1 MGYARLPV
9 RRPLLRELT
18 IFAGFLAASIVLT
31 WPLAPHFLTD
41 IGGDLGD
48 HWQTLWGYW
57 WVRKALLDLHQSPFW
72 SNYVH
77 WPLGMPLVFQTFDLP
92 DCILTIPLWSFL
104 PPVAVF
110 NCAELW
116 SYPLGGYF
124 FYRLA
129 LELLREHAP
138 APPPGGPS
146 DVGVDRGA
154 AIVAGAL
161 FTFAPYHFGHALG
174 HMHIVALEWVPLYF
188 WMLVRTLDRPERRWP
203 VLAGLALVLAS
214 TASWYHLLFCVALTF
229 PYLAYRAATDPA
241 VRSWATLRRAFLLGG
256 VYLAVMW
263 PLFAQMLEARG
274 ADAWDGAHDPRT
286 FSADLMQFFVPNAAQ
301 SLGFN
306 FRDQW
311 SLWSGNPAENCNY
324 LGYALMALAII
335 GAVRDRRARF
345 FLAMV
350 PVGIV
355 LALGPALKIGG
366 RPIDVPLPY
375 DFLTRIFPLLE
386 FTGVPV
392 RAGFVAIFA
401 LAAAA
406 AFGLRELWLG
416 FHRMPWRLP
425 LRVLA
430 VALLLMATIELYPHP
445 FAISRFPIPTIFAS
459 WAADTSVFGV
469 VDYTGDTRPLYNGVL
484 HQHPMV
490 DVYLSRTPMHL
501 LSWLDNHPILGRLR
515 HGRGGSLEM
524 SKDEGRA
531 LLQREHIRYF
541 VLPSWRRE
549 PLLEQELELPV
560 VYVGEGVRVFE
571 VPGA

>member
-1 MGYARLPV
+1 V
-9 RRPLLRELT
+9 RRPLLRELA
-18 IFAGFLAASIVLT
+18 IFAGFLAASIILT
-31 WPLAPHFLTD
+31 WPLAAHFSTD

-48 HWQTLWGYW
+48 HWQTLWGMW

-77 WPLGMPLVFQTFDLP
+77 WPMGMPLVFQTFNLT
-92 DCILTIPLWSFL
+92 DCILAIPLWPFL
-104 PPVAVF
+104 TPVAVF
-110 NCAELW
+110 NCTELW

-138 APPPGGPS
+138 APKDP
-146 DVGVDRGA
+146 DEARVDRGA
-154 AIVAGAL
+154 AIAAGAL

-174 HMHIVALEWVPLYF
+174 HMHIMALEWVPLYF

-203 VLAGLALVLAS
+203 IFAGLALVLAS

-229 PYLAYRAATDPA
+229 PYLAYRALTDPA
-241 VRSWATLRRAFLLGG
+241 VRSLAFLRRAFLLGG
-256 VYLAVMW
+256 VYLLMMW
-263 PLFAQMLEARG
+263 PLFSQMLDARA

-286 FSADLMQFFVPNAAQ
+286 FCADLMMFFVPNAAQ
-301 SLGFN
+301 SLGEN
-306 FRDQW
+306 FRDHW
-311 SLWSGNPAENCNY
+311 SRWSGNPAENCNY
-324 LGYALMALAII
+324 LGYALMALAVI

-350 PVGIV
+350 PVGV
-355 LALGPALKIGG
+355 LLALGPILKIDGKV
-366 RPIDVPLPY
+366 IDVPLPY

-401 LAAAA
+401 LCAAA

-416 FHRMPWRLP
+416 FHRAEWRVP
-425 LRVLA
+425 ARVAA
-430 VALLLMATIELYPHP
+430 VVLLIVAAVEFHPHP
-445 FAISRFPIPTIFAS
+445 FSISHFPIPTIFAS
-459 WAADTSVFGV
+459 WAADPSVFGV
-469 VDYTGDTRPLYNGVL
+469 ADYTGDTRPLYNGVL

-501 LSWLDNHPILGRLR
+501 LNWLNNHPILGPLR
-515 HGRGGSLEM
+515 RGRSAPLQM
-524 SKDEGRA
+524 TRDEGLA

-541 VLPSWRRE
+541 VMPSWRRE
-549 PLLEQELELPV
+549 PLLERDLELPL
-560 VYVGEGVRVFE
+560 VYAGEGVLVYE
-571 VPGA
+571 VPGG

>member
-1 MGYARLPV
+1 V
-9 RRPLLRELT
+9 RRPIFRELA
-18 IFAGFLAASIVLT
+18 ILAGFLGASLFLT
-31 WPLAPHFLTD
+31 WPLAAHFSTD

-48 HWQTLWGYW
+48 HWQTMWGMW
-57 WVRKALLDLHQSPFW
+57 WVKKALIDLHQSPFY

-104 PPVAVF
+104 TPIAVF

-124 FYRLA
+124 FYRLV

-138 APPPGGPS
+138 PLPEGTTPES
-146 DVGVDRGA
+146 DDRVNRGA
-154 AIVAGAL
+154 AIAAGAL

-174 HMHIVALEWVPLYF
+174 HMHILALQWVPLYF

-203 VLAGLALVLAS
+203 VLAALALVLAS
-214 TASWYHLLFCVALTF
+214 TASWYHLLFCVTLSF
-229 PYLAYRAATDPA
+229 PYLAYRAATDPG
-241 VRSWATLRRAFLLGG
+241 VRNWATVRRAFLLGG

-263 PLFAQMLEARG
+263 PLFAAMIEARA

-286 FSADLMQFFVPNAAQ
+286 FSADLMQFFIPNAAQ
-301 SLGFN
+301 SIGVH

-311 SLWSGNPAENCNY
+311 SRWSGNPAENCNY
-324 LGYALMALAII
+324 LGYALMALAVI

-350 PVGIV
+350 PVGII
-355 LALGPALKIGG
+355 LALGPALKIDG
-366 RPIDVPLPY
+366 RPIDVPMPY
-375 DFLTRIFPLLE
+375 DFLTHIFPLLE

-392 RAGFVAIFA
+392 RAGFVAIFGLSA
-401 LAAAA
+401 SA
-406 AFGLRELWLG
+406 AFGLRQLWLG
-416 FHRMPWRLP
+416 FHRAVLRAP
-425 LRVLA
+425 LRALGA
-430 VALLLMATIELYPHP
+430 ALLVIAAVEAHPHLFTISH
-445 FAISRFPIPTIFAS
+445 FPIPTVFAS
-459 WAADTSVFGV
+459 WAADQSMFGV
-469 VDYTGDTRPLYNGVL
+469 ADYTGDTRPLYNGVL

-490 DVYLSRTPMHL
+490 DIYLSRTPMHL
-501 LSWLDNHPILGRLR
+501 LNWLNNHPILGRLR
-515 HGRGGSLEM
+515 KGTGGALEM
-524 SKDEGRA
+524 SKDEARA

-541 VLPSWRRE
+541 VMPSWRRD
-549 PLLEQELELPV
+549 PLLEQELELPLI
-560 VYVGEGVRVFE
+560 YVGEGVRVYE